1 MEDSVILSTPVNAAT
16 VAAVPHEVEPVK
28 LLKRSARR
36 CLFGRPDP
44 QKVDQWLT
52 EELNEIRR
60 EQERRWGFLF
70 GPENPCASTVTSKWE
85 FTPVPAESVP
95 QFYRSSYYLSSRC
108 TPCETENCMPC
119 SSNVNNNCNVD
130 SISTSV
136 AFDCSG
142 PEIPVLPATPNLSK
156 CKERRRIAK
165 KQTKLTAFMNVDSR
179 KRLRQQTKK
188 SPSSPKSIR
197 LIGQC
202 RSFI

>member
-1 MEDSVILSTPVNAAT
+1 MENSVIISTPVNAIAT
-16 VAAVPHEVEPVK
+16 TTVPQKMGPVK

-44 QKVDQWLT
+44 QNVDKWLT
-52 EELNEIRR
+52 KELNEIRR
-60 EQERRWGFLF
+60 EQQLRWDFLF
-70 GPENPCASTVTSKWE
+70 GPENPCASAITTEWE

-119 SSNVNNNCNVD
+119 SSSISNNCNVD
-130 SISTSV
+130 SAITSV
-136 AFDCSG
+136 TSDCSS
-142 PEIPVLPATPNLSK
+142 PEAILPATSSLLR
-156 CKERRRIAK
+156 CKERRIAK

-188 SPSSPKSIR
+188 IPSSPKSIR
-197 LIGQC
+197 LIGHC